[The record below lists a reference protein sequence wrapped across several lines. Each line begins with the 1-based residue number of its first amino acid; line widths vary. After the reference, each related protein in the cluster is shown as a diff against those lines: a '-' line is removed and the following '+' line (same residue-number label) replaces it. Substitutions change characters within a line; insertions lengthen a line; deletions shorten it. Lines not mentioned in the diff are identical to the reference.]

1 MRDRLFGMDV
11 VREYGFDEEAARKH
25 IMDSTVISLFREL
38 LFERIMPN
46 LKRVGL
52 LTDAVRPKYEE
63 LGALRYEDLAGDVMI
78 DWGHLERPLPTKE
91 NLAAAKVAAE

>member
-1 MRDRLFGMDV
+1 
-11 VREYGFDEEAARKH
+11 
-25 IMDSTVISLFREL
+25 

-52 LTDAVRPKYEE
+52 LTERVRPQYQE

-78 DWGHLERPLPTKE
+78 DWAQLEKRSKISPLSRRC
-91 NLAAAKVAAE
+91 LHARAGAASARRVAASRLPH

>member
-25 IMDSTVISLFREL
+25 IMDSFVIGMFREL

-52 LTDAVRPKYEE
+52 LTDRVRPKYEA
-63 LGALRYEDLAGDVMI
+63 LGALKYEDLAGDVMI
-78 DWGHLERPLPTKE
+78 DWAQLESPLPTKE